1 MHDSAG
7 SNSPA
12 TMGYGGAPLTALVVL
27 RMLIGWHF
35 LYEGLVKFLNPY
47 WTSAHFLS
55 ESQGIL
61 SSFFTW
67 LVTDPSRLGG
77 VDFIVRWGLVLIG
90 LGLIAGVLT
99 RIATCAGIV
108 LLLMFYLCNPPFPGL
123 SYSVPMEGS
132 YLIVNRTL
140 IEAAALGVLW
150 YFPTGQIIGLDRL
163 IFRGRGKND
172 EDDS

>member
-1 MHDSAG
+1 MQKSG
-7 SNSPA
+7 SPKSPLSSS
-12 TMGYGGAPLTALVVL
+12 YGGAPLTALVVL

-47 WTSAHFLS
+47 WTSALFLS
-55 ESQGIL
+55 ESQGPF
-61 SSFFTW
+61 SGFFTW
-67 LVTDPSRLGG
+67 LVTDTSRLAG
-77 VDFIVRWGLVLIG
+77 VDFLVKWGLVLIG

-99 RIATCAGIV
+99 RIATCAGIL
-108 LLLMFYLCNPPFPGL
+108 LLLMFYLCNPPLPGL
-123 SYSVPMEGS
+123 SYSVPMEGA

-140 IEAAALGVLW
+140 IEAAALAVLW

-163 IFRGRGKND
+163 IFRGRRTTD

>member
-1 MHDSAG
+1 MQESGSHDSPLVV
-7 SNSPA
+7 SS
-12 TMGYGGAPLTALVVL
+12 GGAPLTALVVL
-27 RMLIGWHF
+27 RMLIGWHL

-47 WTSAHFLS
+47 WTSALFLS
-55 ESQGIL
+55 ESQGPF
-61 SSFFTW
+61 SGFFTW
-67 LVTDPSRLGG
+67 LVTDTSRLAG
-77 VDFIVRWGLVLIG
+77 VDFLVKWGLLLIG

-99 RIATCAGIV
+99 RIATCAGIL

-123 SYSVPMEGS
+123 SYSVPMEGA

-140 IEAAALGVLW
+140 IEAAALAVLW

-163 IFRGRGKND
+163 IFRGRRTAD